1 MIPFTRAQ
9 ARDFG
14 ALLAKCAT
22 GRPRGPGPPVHVRVR
37 DGVRSLDA
45 VAPSGV
51 RLTHTQVVPGAPD
64 ARVLFPMEVLTAC
77 AGASDEP
84 VVLEPQ
90 SKTRATAHWSDAEGR
105 RVLPVELL
113 LPGKQHELPELPALA
128 PVKPELLVALHEC
141 GRTTARDDG
150 RFALS
155 RVQVR
160 GATGTVI
167 GTDGR
172 TALLWS
178 GFEFPFADPVLVPAL
193 AVFGAKPLAN
203 ATDVRVGHTVEYL
216 VVSAGPWAVWLLT
229 DAKAKYP
236 DVPAVVP
243 RRAPTTLEL
252 DPRDTDALAAA
263 LPALPG
269 VEHESR
275 PVTLAVTTDSR
286 ACVRAAS
293 DGTVKSVALARS
305 AVRGSAVQ
313 IALDRRAVL
322 RALALGCRTV
332 RLLAPDKP
340 ATFTTADRTFV
351 VAALSADLVVPDT
364 AEPILAHKPQPE
376 RSAPVKPDPAAP
388 ARGDPP
394 NAPDPLDLAESL
406 RVALTEA
413 AATAAKLVAALRHS
427 KREKKALA
435 TVLTGLKQLNL
446 GGVP

>member
-1 MIPFTRAQ
+1 VIPFTRAQ

-22 GRPRGPGPPVHVRVR
+22 GRPRGPGPPLSVRVR
-37 DGVRSLDA
+37 DGVRTIDA
-45 VAPSGV
+45 VLPSGV
-51 RLTHTQVVPGAPD
+51 RLTHTTPTPGAPD
-64 ARVLFPMEVLTAC
+64 TRFLFPFEVLTAG
-77 AGASDEP
+77 AGADDEP

-90 SKTRATAHWSDAEGR
+90 SKSRATAHWSDAEGR

-113 LPGKQHELPELPALA
+113 LPGKQHDLPDLPALA
-128 PVKPELLVALHEC
+128 PVKAELLVALHEC

-155 RVQVR
+155 HVQVR
-160 GATGTVI
+160 GSTGTVI

-178 GFEFPFADPVLVPAL
+178 GFDLSFADDVLVPAL
-193 AVFGAKPLAN
+193 TVFGAKPLAS
-203 ATDVRVGHTVEYL
+203 TTPVRVGRAPEHC
-216 VVSAGPWAVWLLT
+216 VVSAGPWAVWLPSDT
-229 DAKAKYP
+229 KAKYP

-243 RRAPTTLEL
+243 RRTPTTIEL
-252 DPRDTDALAAA
+252 DPRDADALAAV
-263 LPALPG
+263 LPDLPG
-269 VEHESR
+269 SDHESR
-275 PVTLAVTTDSR
+275 PVTLDVASALR
-286 ACVRAAS
+286 VRAAS
-293 DGTVKSVALARS
+293 DGTVKSLALARS
-305 AVRGSAVQ
+305 AARGSAVQ
-313 IALDRRAVL
+313 IALDRRAIL
-322 RALALGCRTV
+322 RALALWCRTV
-332 RLLAPDKP
+332 RLGAPDKP

-364 AEPILAHKPQPE
+364 AEPAPTPTHKPE
-376 RSAPVKPDPAAP
+376 RSFPVKPDPAAP

-406 RVALTEA
+406 RVALAEA

-446 GGVP
+446 GGAP

>member
-1 MIPFTRAQ
+1 VIPFTRAQ

-14 ALLAKCAT
+14 ALLAKCAL

-37 DGVRSLDA
+37 AGVRTLDA
-45 VAPSGV
+45 IAPSGV
-51 RLTHTQVVPGAPD
+51 RLAHTTLAEGAPD
-64 ARVLFPMEVLTAC
+64 VRFLFPFEVLTAC

-90 SKTRATAHWSDAEGR
+90 SKSRATAHWSDAEGR
-105 RVLPVELL
+105 RGRPVELL
-113 LPGKQHELPELPALA
+113 LPGKQHDLPELPALA

-155 RVQVR
+155 HVQVR
-160 GATGTVI
+160 GGTGTVI

-178 GFEFPFADPVLVPAL
+178 GFEFPFADPVLVLAL
-193 AVFGAKPLAN
+193 GVFGAKPLAS
-203 ATDVRVGHTVEYL
+203 ATPVRVGRAPEHC
-216 VVSAGPWAVWLLT
+216 VVSAGPWAVWLPT
-229 DAKAKYP
+229 DAQAKYP

-252 DPRDTDALAAA
+252 DPRDADALTAV

-275 PVTLAVTTDSR
+275 PVTLSVSADSR
-286 ACVRAAS
+286 ACARAAS
-293 DGTVKSVALARS
+293 DGTVKSLALARS
-305 AVRGSAVQ
+305 AARGSAVH

-322 RALALGCRTV
+322 RALALRCRTV

-340 ATFTTADRTFV
+340 ATFSGTDRTFV
-351 VAALSADLVVPDT
+351 VAPLSADLVVPDIT
-364 AEPILAHKPQPE
+364 EPEPQPE
-376 RSAPVKPDPAAP
+376 RSVPVKPDPAAP
-388 ARGDPP
+388 ARGDP
-394 NAPDPLDLAESL
+394 LDLAESL
-406 RVALTEA
+406 RVALAEA
-413 AATAAKLVAALRHS
+413 AANAAKLVAALRHS

-446 GGVP
+446 GGAP

>member
-1 MIPFTRAQ
+1 MIPFTRAR

-22 GRPRGPGPPVHVRVR
+22 GRPRGPGPPLLVRVR
-37 DGVRSLDA
+37 DGVRTLDA

-51 RLTHTQVVPGAPD
+51 RLTHTSPVPGASD
-64 ARVLFPMEVLTAC
+64 VRLLFPFELLTAC

-90 SKTRATAHWSDAEGR
+90 SKSRATAHWSDAEGR
-105 RVLPVELL
+105 RVLPFELL
-113 LPGKQHELPELPALA
+113 LPGQQHDLPELPALR
-128 PVKPELLVALHEC
+128 PVKPELLAALHEC

-160 GATGTVI
+160 GSTGTVI

-178 GFEFPFADPVLVPAL
+178 GFALPFADDVLVPAL
-193 AVFGAKPLAN
+193 SVLGAKPLAS
-203 ATDVRVGHTVEYL
+203 AAEVRVGRTDEYL
-216 VVSAGPWAVWLLT
+216 VVSAGPWCVWLPT
-229 DAKAKYP
+229 DTKAKYP
-236 DVPAVVP
+236 DVTAVVP
-243 RRAPTTLEL
+243 RRAPTVIEL
-252 DPRDTDALAAA
+252 APHAAAELTAA

-269 VEHESR
+269 AEHESR
-275 PVTLAVTTDSR
+275 PVTLAVSADSR

-305 AVRGSAVQ
+305 AVRGSPNQ

-332 RLLAPDKP
+332 RLVAPDKP
-340 ATFTTADRTFV
+340 AVFATDDRTFV
-351 VAALSADLVVPDT
+351 VAALSSDLVVPDP
-364 AEPILAHKPQPE
+364 AELTPKPQ
-376 RSAPVKPDPAAP
+376 RSVPVKPDPAAP

-394 NAPDPLDLAESL
+394 NALDPLDLAESL
-406 RVALTEA
+406 RVALAEA

-427 KREKKALA
+427 RKEKKVLA

-446 GGVP
+446 TAP

>member
-37 DGVRSLDA
+37 DGVRTLDA

-51 RLTHTQVVPGAPD
+51 RLTHTTSAPGAPD
-64 ARVLFPMEVLTAC
+64 TRLLVPFEVLTTC
-77 AGASDEP
+77 AGTSDEP

-90 SKTRATAHWSDAEGR
+90 SKSRATAHWSDAEGW

-113 LPGKQHELPELPALA
+113 VPGKQHELPELPVLA
-128 PVKPELLVALHEC
+128 PVKPELLAALHEC

-150 RFALS
+150 RFTLS

-160 GATGTVI
+160 GSTGTVI

-172 TALLWS
+172 TALLWA
-178 GFEFPFADPVLVPAL
+178 GFEVPFADDALVPAL
-193 AVFGAKPLAN
+193 TVFGTKPLAG
-203 ATDVRVGHTVEYL
+203 ATPVRVGRTAESL
-216 VVSAGPWAVWLLT
+216 VVSAGPWAVWLPADT
-229 DAKAKYP
+229 KAKYP

-243 RRAPTTLEL
+243 RSAPTAIEI
-252 DPRDTDALAAA
+252 DPRDADALCAA
-263 LPALPG
+263 LPQLPG
-269 VEHESR
+269 AEHELR
-275 PVTLAVTTDSR
+275 PVTLAVTSDSR
-286 ACVRAAS
+286 ACARAAS
-293 DGTVKSVALARS
+293 DGTVKSLALARS
-305 AVRGSAVQ
+305 TVRGPTVQ
-313 IALDRRAVL
+313 IAFDRRAVL

-332 RLLAPDKP
+332 RLVARDKP
-340 ATFTTADRTFV
+340 ATFAASNCTFV
-351 VAALSADLVVPDT
+351 VAALSADIVVPDT
-364 AEPILAHKPQPE
+364 AELVLATKPQLD
-376 RSAPVKPDPAAP
+376 RRAPMKPDPAAP

-394 NAPDPLDLAESL
+394 SAPDPLDLAENL
-406 RVALTEA
+406 RVALAEA
-413 AATAAKLVAALRHS
+413 AASAAKLVAALRHS

-446 GGVP
+446 GGAP